1 MNKFKL
7 AAVASAFALSFNAH
21 ADADNYTLQSM
32 TPNSPYVGV
41 TLNYSGPLSPTPRN
55 ISAYAGMFNLVNAH
69 EPPNPGLNFKAF
81 CVDIFNTVSIG
92 GTYYMH
98 ATDNPFAISPAWTNL
113 TLDRVSY
120 MFDNYESEIT
130 GNEAAFQLV
139 LWEIINES
147 DSNPL
152 NLTSGD
158 MKFASITDDTVR
170 DKAQDWL
177 DDVTEFADGHGESNI
192 YNFSFYQPGPD
203 DKFNNPFQT
212 VMTWTPCDG
221 QCGGDENEV
230 PEPAPLALIGLGL
243 LGLGFITRKS
253 QSSNNNFAV
262 MYA

>member
-7 AAVASAFALSFNAH
+7 AAVAATVALSFNAH

-32 TPNSPYVGV
+32 TPNSPYVRV

-69 EPPNPGLNFKAF
+69 EPPNPGLDFKAF

-98 ATDNPFAISPAWTNL
+98 TTDNPFAISPAWTNL

-120 MFDNYESEIT
+120 MFDTYESEIT

-152 NLTSGD
+152 SLTSGD
-158 MKFASITDDTVR
+158 MKFASITNNSVR

-177 DDVTEFADGHGESNI
+177 DDVTDHADDYGKSNI
-192 YNFSFYQPGPD
+192 YDFSFYQPGPD

-212 VMTWTPCDG
+212 VMTWTPCVG
-221 QCGGDENEV
+221 QCDGGPSGV

-253 QSSNNNFAV
+253 QSSNSNFAV
-262 MYA
+262 SYA

>member
-7 AAVASAFALSFNAH
+7 AAVASAFALSFNAY
-21 ADADNYTLQSM
+21 ADADNYTLQSI

-41 TLNYSGPLSPTPRN
+41 TLNYSGPLSVNRS
-55 ISAYAGMFNLVNAH
+55 ISAVAGMFNLVNAH
-69 EPPNPGLNFKAF
+69 EPPNPGLDFKAF

-98 ATDNPFAISPAWTNL
+98 TTDDPFAISPAWTNL

-147 DSNPL
+147 DSNTL
-152 NLTSGD
+152 SLTSGD
-158 MKFASITDDTVR
+158 LKFAGITNNSVR

-177 DDVTEFADGHGESNI
+177 DDVTAFADGHGKSNT
-192 YNFSFYQPGPD
+192 YDFSFYQPGPD
-203 DKFNNPFQT
+203 SKFDNPFQT
-212 VMTWTPCDG
+212 VMTWS
-221 QCGGDENEV
+221 QCENGNCNPPAGV